1 MRPVALPQHPLYW
14 PAAASLSW
22 PAACSSRSTP
32 GRCLIVSTCCLIILT
47 CCLIVSARL
56 PHRIGPSPLHRIGL
70 PPPHWLNLPP
80 HCIGPPPPSSYRPAT
95 TSTRR
100 RPLWRMMP
108 SARSGLCCACSR
120 APSRPQNNY
129 FVAIFHPK
137 SAPKKHFAP
146 KMLFSRPSSR
156 PLMPRPTILPPSA
169 PSYTRRHVVVRTPAI
184 PVSRNGRHYLT
195 LWKRRHLGCDPVA
208 TQLRQAREG

>member
-1 MRPVALPQHPLYW
+1 MRPVALPQHPLYR